1 VDNLSRE
8 ELESRREILSE
19 YQSLVRSPGW
29 ELLVDLAQEQ
39 VAMRQSMVMAMEEK
53 GLEDFM
59 EVVRLK
65 AEARAIKL
73 FVSLPGTIMDQL
85 REDLGYEVETDEGS

>member
-1 VDNLSRE
+1 
-8 ELESRREILSE
+8 
-19 YQSLVRSPGW
+19 
-29 ELLVDLAQEQ
+29 
-39 VAMRQSMVMAMEEK
+39 MRQSMVMAMEEK

>member
-1 VDNLSRE
+1 MDNLSRE